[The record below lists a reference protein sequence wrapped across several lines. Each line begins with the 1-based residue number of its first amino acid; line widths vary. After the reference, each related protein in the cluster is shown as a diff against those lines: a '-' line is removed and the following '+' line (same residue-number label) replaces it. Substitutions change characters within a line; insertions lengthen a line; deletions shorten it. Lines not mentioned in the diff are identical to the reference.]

1 MNLSSLDVAF
11 DDALKELASSRIAY
25 EEDPRDPQRIERLG
39 RARVKLDES
48 RRAMRTE
55 RERLGL
61 EGDVVVDRLI
71 ERADLEPMPQWQGL
85 PSD

>member
-1 MNLSSLDVAF
+1 VNPSPLDVAF

-39 RARVKLDES
+39 RARVKLDDS
-48 RRAMRTE
+48 RRDMRIE

-61 EGDVVVDRLI
+61 EGGVAVDRRI